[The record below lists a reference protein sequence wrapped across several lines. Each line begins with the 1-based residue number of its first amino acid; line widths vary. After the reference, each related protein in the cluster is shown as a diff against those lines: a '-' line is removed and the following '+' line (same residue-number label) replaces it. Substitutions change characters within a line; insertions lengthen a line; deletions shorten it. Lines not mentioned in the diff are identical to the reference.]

1 MNLKV
6 ILAATGLIA
15 GTALAVAPQAQAT
28 PTLFDFG
35 TSISYPGTPNPC
47 LANVPSVTCDIE
59 LESVTIQGKTI
70 DVDQLSKVTGAA
82 LLRNKTIPS
91 GSTSTTVGGLSV
103 DRGDQANGTVQNDLP
118 VEATAALAAQFNSSA
133 AERLIVEGLGK
144 DQPIFNMNNILD
156 TEDKG
161 YFTLDVLFG
170 NGQKLL
176 NSVLL
181 WERGMNSKL
190 KVQAITT
197 ATASGATGFGE
208 MIEVDSA
215 NWPSAGYQIDT
226 TEIWG
231 RNAPQPVGAKGI
243 RFSSNILGVRLISEE
258 KGFNG
263 PDFKLSAT
271 KVPEPAT
278 VASLGMVAGAA
289 WALRRRRQSA

>member
-1 MNLKV
+1 
-6 ILAATGLIA
+6 
-15 GTALAVAPQAQAT
+15 
-28 PTLFDFG
+28 
-35 TSISYPGTPNPC
+35 
-47 LANVPSVTCDIE
+47 
-59 LESVTIQGKTI
+59 
-70 DVDQLSKVTGAA
+70 
-82 LLRNKTIPS
+82 
-91 GSTSTTVGGLSV
+91 VGGLSV

-243 RFSSNILGVRLISEE
+243 RFSSNILGVRLMSDQNNLFN
-258 KGFNG
+258 GNG
-263 PDFKLSAT
+263 PDFKIAAT
-271 KVPEPAT
+271 QTPEPAT
-278 VASLGMVAGAA
+278 VASLGALAAGALA
-289 WALRRRRQSA
+289 CRRRRKSA